1 MLVMGSFPSDSIQH
15 ARCKRKLVT
24 YSTGVMFRQSR
35 NTRKHSRSLMK
46 ADAAI
51 SFTDTAIPA
60 VLVDERQYLIFWLD
74 RLLYLGL
81 FSMVSVK
88 ARRPHHISDRTDLK
102 RIS

>member
-1 MLVMGSFPSDSIQH
+1 MGSFPSDSIQH

-51 SFTDTAIPA
+51 SFTDSLSPQCLWMNASII
-60 VLVDERQYLIFWLD
+60 LIFWLD